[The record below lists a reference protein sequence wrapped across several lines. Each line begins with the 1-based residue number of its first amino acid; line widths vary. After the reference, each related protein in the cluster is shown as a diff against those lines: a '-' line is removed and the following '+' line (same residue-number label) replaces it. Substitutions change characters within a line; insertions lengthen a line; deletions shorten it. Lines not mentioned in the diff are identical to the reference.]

1 MNTMRDLSNIEI
13 ELVSGGILIN
23 FLGPP
28 ETDGTPVPINFL
40 GPPAT
45 DGTPIPI
52 NFLGPPATV

>member
-1 MNTMRDLSNIEI
+1 MRDLSYIET

-28 ETDGTPVPINFL
+28 ATDGTPVPINFL

-45 DGTPIPI
+45 DGTSPIPI
-52 NFLGPPATV
+52 NFLGPPAAA